1 MVSAAA
7 STRPILTFRNFSL
20 RCDKSNSQVSFE
32 TPWNWELPQGKKVA
46 FITNNSFL
54 DYQLIA
60 GFTGLVPPV
69 SGEMISYG
77 SISWPVGGEA
87 GLDRNLRVC
96 HAVDFLSI
104 VYKDCLENSRVGIDE
119 FWGLLSRKG
128 IHDRLLIKDFE
139 KEQKEYFY
147 LVLSLLFSFD
157 CYFIEKSKSYALLA
171 DNARQLR
178 TLFRKQLEGKSL
190 ITTTTSKRFRREF
203 CTDGIVLDSCGQ
215 ILFAG
220 EISKALE
227 WADQNLEPSEE
238 KESDGDSFEI
248 GLKYQ
253 NSDSSADSDDDF

>member
-46 FITNNSFL
+46 FISNNSFL

-139 KEQKEYFY
+139 KEQKEFFY

-215 ILFAG
+215 ILFVG

-238 KESDGDSFEI
+238 KGSDRDSFEI